1 LIVTGH
7 CVLKDEVCRSGEMGV
22 EDE

>member
-22 EDE
+22 KDE